1 MRKLSFGAIV
11 LSAFAVFSFGAVA
24 IAQNN
29 NNGSG
34 YRVSPVR
41 EEKTIE
47 KGKSAV
53 TKVYV
58 ENTTNGTVETK
69 AVINNFVA
77 DGESGQPK
85 VDLENKLE
93 ISNDF
98 RKIVS
103 PIPNFTLA
111 PKEKKEIPVT
121 ITIPADGSSGGYYG
135 AIRFLPASAS
145 DEDARVSLSAS
156 VGTIFLIN
164 VPGNLTEK
172 LSLEEFAVTNN
183 GTKGFM
189 FINATD
195 GMATLIKL
203 KNTGN
208 IHTKPFG
215 KVTVSQGSKTI
226 EEFEFND
233 KDSGSGNIL
242 PNQTR
247 AFENKL
253 KNNKWFGKYTVTANL
268 SYGGGGDVITAS
280 KTFWVVPTWLAVLF
294 VVVLLGLVFGAVY
307 FLARKSNKTKSAH
320 KRR

>member
-1 MRKLSFGAIV
+1 
-11 LSAFAVFSFGAVA
+11 
-24 IAQNN
+24 
-29 NNGSG
+29 
-34 YRVSPVR
+34 
-41 EEKTIE
+41 
-47 KGKSAV
+47 
-53 TKVYV
+53 
-58 ENTTNGTVETK
+58 
-69 AVINNFVA
+69 
-77 DGESGQPK
+77 
-85 VDLENKLE
+85 
-93 ISNDF
+93 
-98 RKIVS
+98 
-103 PIPNFTLA
+103 
-111 PKEKKEIPVT
+111 
-121 ITIPADGSSGGYYG
+121 
-135 AIRFLPASAS
+135 LPASAS

-172 LSLEEFAVTNN
+172 LSLEEFAITNN
-183 GTKGFM
+183 GKKGFM
-189 FINATD
+189 FVNASD

-215 KVTVSQGSKTI
+215 KVTITQGSKTV

-280 KTFWVVPTWLAVLF
+280 KTFWVIPTWLAVLF